1 MKPYAFGII
10 KNGHWHIFC
19 PPCWGKMWP
28 RRAEAKLL
36 DSNGDQ
42 VHCVGCGEW
51 EIGRAHV

>member
-19 PPCWGKMWP
+19 PACWGKMWP

-36 DSNGDQ
+36 DSNGDL
-42 VHCVGCGEW
+42 VRCVGCGEW
-51 EIGRAHV
+51 VG